1 VPNFLQLNSSTRLAD
16 IEIAAAP
23 ILMTSAFDYVKF
35 RLRKLLAALSL
46 PAGAEVNALYKILY
60 DQVHDLD
67 QAREI
72 SDRTTIAAFAE
83 QWTRLPEG
91 EYLLSDPWFRDN
103 VDKILSQQELL
114 LKADWFRGKKIL
126 DAGCGNGRWA
136 YGFCK
141 LGADLTCLDANAAA
155 LSGAKSA
162 LSGFD
167 NPVAY
172 ICSPLEK
179 LNEHVADA
187 SYDLVFCWGVLHH
200 CVSFTKSLEN
210 LAAAVRPGDFLYLYL
225 YGRESL
231 PLAEDIEV
239 FKQRVAYNVLLDD
252 AQRTAFLLRKAK
264 GDRNK
269 LNAVHD
275 FYAPLIN
282 RRLKFDYI
290 KDALEGLGFSDVVR
304 TISHTELF
312 VRGTKGSNDACE
324 TLPPKTP
331 PYWFEGRHL

>member
-1 VPNFLQLNSSTRLAD
+1 
-16 IEIAAAP
+16 
-23 ILMTSAFDYVKF
+23 MTSVIDHVKF
-35 RLRKLLAALSL
+35 RLRKLRSALSL
-46 PAGAEVNALYKILY
+46 PAGAEVNALYKVLY

-72 SDRTTIAAFAE
+72 SDGSTIAAFAA
-83 QWTRLPEG
+83 QWTELPEG

-103 VDKILSQQELL
+103 VDKILSEQELL
-114 LKADWFRGKKIL
+114 LKSDWFAGKQVL

-141 LGADLTCLDANAAA
+141 LGADVTCVDANTSALAATQAA
-155 LSGAKSA
+155 LK
-162 LSGFD
+162 GFG
-167 NPVAY
+167 NRIGY

-179 LNEHVADA
+179 LNEHVPGA

-200 CVSFTKSLEN
+200 CISFTKSLRN
-210 LAAAVRPGDFLYLYL
+210 LAAAVRPGGYIYLYL

-231 PLAEDIEV
+231 PLAEDVEV
-239 FKQRVAYNVLLDD
+239 FKQRVVYNVLLDD
-252 AQRTAFLLRKAK
+252 SQRTAFLLRKAK

-290 KDALEGLGFSDVVR
+290 KGALEQLGFSNVLR

-312 VRGTKGSNDACE
+312 VRGTRGGASDRA
-324 TLPPKTP
+324 TLPPKSP
-331 PYWFEGRHL
+331 PYWFQGRHL